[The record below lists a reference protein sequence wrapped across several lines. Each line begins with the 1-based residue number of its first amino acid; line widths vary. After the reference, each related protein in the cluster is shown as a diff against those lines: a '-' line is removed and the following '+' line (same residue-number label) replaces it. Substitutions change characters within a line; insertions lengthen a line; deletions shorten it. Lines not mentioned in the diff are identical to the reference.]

1 MKILC
6 LWSPDWRIDEAFLAD
21 RFPLLME
28 EVPRVA
34 VERERGIIWA
44 DVRGLPAERL
54 AERLRKR
61 LGEGVRAGLSC
72 VPIAAEGLARSGDA
86 DVRVA
91 AAGEE
96 AEAIADLP
104 LTLLTREERLLALLE
119 GVGIRKCGELAALTA
134 EAAEVR
140 FGAAGTALWRLARAD
155 DPRILFRPA
164 PPQLPHASL
173 DFVDYAVRDA
183 GSLVFSLNALLD
195 QICASLNQR
204 SHRARRLVLTFH
216 LSDGSQTEKILRTA
230 RPTADHTLWLR
241 RIRTVLEKVQLQD
254 TIVGVS
260 LQANSLEGVSALQG
274 DLFDRGFSTASFVEE
289 AVARLMDLYQG
300 LFVRQSRSAHP
311 LAERRIRWVDLTPP
325 EAAATRTAAAA
336 NDDEV
341 GEISPALQLQLLTS
355 PRPIR
360 VEARG
365 RRDHALPVRF
375 QAEDQWQH
383 LTAAGPDRI
392 SGGHEESP
400 YAREYFRCVS
410 DSGAMLWIYR
420 DAIEDVWYL
429 HGWWD

>member
-6 LWSPDWRIDEAFLAD
+6 LWSPDWQIDEAFLAEG
-21 RFPLLME
+21 FPILMD

-34 VERERGIIWA
+34 IERERGIIWA
-44 DVRGLPAERL
+44 DVRGLPGVRIAES
-54 AERLRKR
+54 LRAR
-61 LGEGVRAGLSC
+61 LGDGVRAGLAG
-72 VPIAAEGLARSGDA
+72 VPIAAEGLARSGEG
-86 DVRVA
+86 VRKVE
-91 AAGEE
+91 AGQE
-96 AEAIADLP
+96 AKAIAELP

-119 GVGIRKCGELAALTA
+119 GVGIRNCGELATLTA

-140 FGAAGTALWRLARAD
+140 FGSAGTALWRLARAE
-155 DPRILFRPA
+155 DPRILFRPI
-164 PPQLPHASL
+164 PPQLPHASI

-183 GSLVFSLNALLD
+183 EGLVFTLNALLE
-195 QICASLNQR
+195 QICATLNQR

-216 LSDGSQTEKILRTA
+216 LSDGSQSEKILRTA
-230 RPTADHTLWLR
+230 RPTADQGLWLR
-241 RIRTVLEKVQLQD
+241 RIRTVLEKVQLGD
-254 TIVGVS
+254 TITGVS

-300 LFVRQSRSAHP
+300 LFVRQTRTDHP
-311 LAERRIRWVDLTPP
+311 LAERRTQWVDLTPP
-325 EAAATRTAAAA
+325 EAAATRTAASE
-336 NDDEV
+336 NDDQV
-341 GEISPALQLQLLTS
+341 GDLPPALQLQLLND

-360 VEARG
+360 VESRG

-375 QAEDQWQH
+375 QSEDRWQH

-392 SGGHEESP
+392 SGGHEEAP

-410 DSGAMLWIYR
+410 ESGAMLWIYR
-420 DAIEDVWYL
+420 DALEDSWYL